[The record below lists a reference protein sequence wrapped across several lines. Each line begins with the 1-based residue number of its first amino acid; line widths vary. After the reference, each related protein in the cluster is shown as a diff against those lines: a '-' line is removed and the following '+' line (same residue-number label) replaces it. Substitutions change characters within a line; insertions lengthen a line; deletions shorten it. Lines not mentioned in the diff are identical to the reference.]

1 MNTIKDLKEITN
13 IDYIAIEQLFKL
25 FPNYKIAKLIEEQLD
40 CTIEEVLAVVNDLVP
55 KVDIYYKRNNRY
67 YHVYKYSMLLHEYTA
82 EVVYS
87 KRWEDSYGNFYTE
100 YHTDITQLSILD
112 FEDAESI
119 TKEDFE
125 FMKAY

>member
-25 FPNYKIAKLIEEQLD
+25 FPNYEIAKLIEEQLD
-40 CTIEEVLAVVNDLVP
+40 CTIEEVLAVINNLVP
-55 KVDIYYKRNNRY
+55 KVDIYYKCNNRY

-87 KRWEDSYGNFYTE
+87 KKLEDSDGNSYIKYYTE
-100 YHTDITQLSILD
+100 ITPLSILD
-112 FEDAESI
+112 FEDAEAI

-125 FMKAY
+125 FVKA